1 MFNELIR
8 FEDENF
14 EAGLDAY
21 SRDFTREPLLSFSSY
36 NVSMNR
42 VQGVGPRYG
51 ITPLY
56 MHSQYAERQDN
67 GTTYLEHYGGERQ
80 LTDLFPANQTKRNS
94 LGIVP
99 IKIGSSVYY
108 FHIFTKERNRLGT
121 PTFWIECSTGISSV
135 AGEYFREPGAGL
147 DKMIYL
153 QSIPDES
160 TYARLY
166 NTSFSTDSQVHSDP
180 RLIKAHKSETN
191 VTNADIASYTF
202 SGQLYPVSCV
212 IGECVDNNIAHA
224 TFSRFLDA
232 LGGSGTFLTCF
243 GPVSSMVALDYPTGV
258 NKIIVNA
265 LVEATSGDCFTLKER
280 REYTETVTSTA
291 ATPTFNA
298 RESTTDMNL
307 TSTATATIGRLD
319 GSVAYAGTAIKFSF
333 IECNLLA
340 QNSAYKAIF
349 VAAKRP
355 TCFLMQDTMNLR
367 AYTGLGRSMFQ
378 YLDLTVNSLEPPII
392 RTYDPATASSDYE
405 EFLVTKATSFYT
417 WPSFNGSALPN
428 SAATAR
434 TASTQITLGAAGSGL
449 LRANRDYELTFA
461 WFDKTTSTE
470 TNVGAPVKFRVGT
483 ADFVAISLFRQLGGP
498 TVPEQNCYLGANNTF
513 RLPVNFTYRNDF
525 SNKFGMLA
533 LNQLELRFYYREIGQ
548 KTWFPAL
555 YMDAARFFGDPN
567 HDIIWACAAP
577 IGGLPGG
584 EPGGFNDYSPLPNDE
599 YTEVKVFQERAFWL
613 SANNLVFSRKRNPFA
628 YSIYNNVSIPENK
641 FNGMIIHQFD
651 GESYQTSR
659 LCIFG
664 AQQYYGGVMKGA
676 GYGVEVPVS
685 LSDGST
691 AAYELDGSDFEVSF
705 RYNAT
710 AFSGRAAVVANGILY
725 FWGPKG
731 IYRDNGVQTPE
742 KISKDLEPDIL
753 TLYAHQYVDRI
764 HCIFNESSR
773 EIIWF
778 YVKDEATVNAN
789 TTWAL
794 AYHVDKGRFYNLYF
808 PFVVDW
814 ARDLQREDS
823 SADSGTNKLGD
834 KRTLVAIRQAA
845 ADASSTLFY
854 FDSLNKTGDM
864 YPGKD
869 LFLYKCASQGNS
881 IYRLYLPAGYGA
893 AAIVGIAAL
902 DKIAICQSLAY
913 QGSGNP
919 LGTTSIDGIYVVNGT
934 GLDGTEGKYYIDV
947 VSRTTVLPNFTAASV
962 SLADSSSATSITVQP
977 NMIPMYHQGNNG
989 ITYVL
994 QSRLWAPAGL
1004 KSWFLWLK
1012 GHLLF
1017 KVDLL
1022 SSASAQTTTFSYAS
1036 NLSATL
1042 LANTVTLTDNQG
1054 STGYSQRV
1062 LALKN
1067 QYGATQGQAMRFKI
1081 SGSHIGGSWQ
1091 LVSLAFEC
1099 MPGDLGNLKQYE
1111 E

>member
-1 MFNELIR
+1 MYNDLIR

-56 MHSQYAERQDN
+56 THSQAFIRATGAGGVVD
-67 GTTYLEHYGGERQ
+67 YGGERQ
-80 LTDLFPANQTKRNS
+80 LAQTPSGVTTGVHMKKHS
-94 LGIVP
+94 LGLVP
-99 IKIGSSVYY
+99 IKIGSVVYY
-108 FHIFTKERNRLGT
+108 FHIFTKNDV
-121 PTFWIECSTGISSV
+121 STGEDSTITYADCSSGIGSFTTSAREPAGGLDPLIYTQREPARSAYARIERGTISS
-135 AGEYFREPGAGL
+135 
-147 DKMIYL
+147 
-153 QSIPDES
+153 
-160 TYARLY
+160 Y
-166 NTSFSTDSQVHSDP
+166 NTQLSNV
-180 RLIKAHKSETN
+180 RKLSED
-191 VTNADIASYTF
+191 VTNASVVTYTS
-202 SGQLYPVSCV
+202 SGKLYPANNLIGYVS
-212 IGECVDNNIAHA
+212 DNTKAHA
-224 TFSRFLDA
+224 TFSLIMAADGFRIGTGAISDMVDFKYP
-232 LGGSGTFLTCF
+232 SGKRTITVNTL
-243 GPVSSMVALDYPTGV
+243 VSDNTYS
-258 NKIIVNA
+258 
-265 LVEATSGDCFTLKER
+265 CFTLKDR
-280 REYTETVTSTA
+280 NIYVETVSNLTA
-291 ATPTFNA
+291 SPTFCARESVSDMNLLATPTVVA
-298 RESTTDMNL
+298 RVDAS
-307 TSTATATIGRLD
+307 G
-319 GSVAYAGTAIKFSF
+319 AYAASTIKYSY
-333 IECNLLA
+333 IENDFLRH
-340 QNSAYKAIF
+340 NSAYKAIF
-349 VAAKRP
+349 VAAKKP
-355 TCFLMQDTMNLR
+355 ICYLIQDVVNLR
-367 AYTGLGRSMFQ
+367 AYTGLGRNMFQ
-378 YLDLTVNSLEPPII
+378 YYPLTEAPLYPKPQ
-392 RTYDPATASSDYE
+392 ATFAPTTSVYQ
-405 EFLVTKATSFYT
+405 EFRVEKRTSFYW
-417 WPSFNGSALPN
+417 WPSFNGSALAN
-428 SAATAR
+428 DAATAR
-434 TASTQITLGAAGSGL
+434 AVDTHVTLGAAGSGI
-449 LRANRDYELTFA
+449 LRANRDYELTYSF
-461 WFDKTTSTE
+461 FDKSTDSE
-470 TNVGAPVKFRVGT
+470 TNVGVPVKFKVGT
-483 ADFVAISLFRQLGGP
+483 ADYVALSLFRQLGGP
-498 TVPEQNCYLGANNTF
+498 ATPLQQTILGTTAGILTPVRYSFEQITDQNASVMF
-513 RLPVNFTYRNDF
+513 
-525 SNKFGMLA
+525 
-533 LNQLELRFYYREIGQ
+533 LNHLEIRFYYREIGQ
-548 KTWFPAL
+548 LTWFPAL
-555 YMDAARFFGDPN
+555 FMDAAKYFGDPN

-599 YTEVKVFQERAFWL
+599 YSEVKVFQERAFWL

-664 AQQYYGGVMKGA
+664 AEQYYSGIMKGA

-753 TLYAHQYVDRI
+753 TLYAHQYIDRI
-764 HCIFNESSR
+764 HCIYNEASR

-778 YVKDEATVNAN
+778 YVKNEATVNAN

-794 AYHVDKGRFYNLYF
+794 AYHIDKGRFYNLYF
-808 PFVVDW
+808 PLVVDW

-823 SADSGTNKLGD
+823 SADAGTNKLGD
-834 KRTLVAIRQAA
+834 KRTLVAIRQTA

-869 LFLYKCASQGNS
+869 LHLYKCVSQGNN
-881 IYRLYLPAGYGA
+881 IYRLFLPEAYGA
-893 AAIVGIAAL
+893 AAIVGIAAN

-913 QGSGNP
+913 QGSGSP
-919 LGTTSIDGIYVVNGT
+919 LGTTSIDGIYVVNAT
-934 GLDGTEGKYYIDV
+934 GSGNDGSGNIRYYIDV
-947 VSRTTVLPNFTAASV
+947 VSRATVLPNFTAAT
-962 SLADSSSATSITVQP
+962 ATTSGISIFP

-989 ITYVL
+989 INYVL

-1042 LANTVTLTDNQG
+1042 LANTATLTDNQG
-1054 STGYSQRV
+1054 NTGYSQRV

-1067 QYGATQGQAMRFKI
+1067 QYGATQGQAMRFKL

-1091 LVSLAFEC
+1091 LVSLAFEV
-1099 MPGDLGNLKQYE
+1099 MPGDLGNLKQFE